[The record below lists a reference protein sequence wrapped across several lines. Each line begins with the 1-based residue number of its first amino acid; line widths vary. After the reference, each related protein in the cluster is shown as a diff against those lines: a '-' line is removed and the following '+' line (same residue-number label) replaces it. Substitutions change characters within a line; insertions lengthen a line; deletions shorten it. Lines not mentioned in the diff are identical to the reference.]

1 MHSRI
6 NNVLN
11 PKIYFSFLFLFV
23 YLNVFGFTAGQ
34 PVRYLGIENG
44 LSNNAV
50 TSLYQDQYG
59 FMWMGTYDGLNR
71 YDSDEFKVYRNEW
84 NNNKSLPYNHISAL
98 NGVGNK
104 ILIGT
109 QRGLV
114 FYNYPNSYFYPEYF
128 REHNSGHRLKIAS
141 NINVIVTG
149 KDSSIYI
156 GSDELGLLRYDK
168 TRKLYLQ
175 TGLTNQ
181 YNYSVKAL
189 CLTRA
194 GVWVF
199 VKNRGL
205 GLYDPKSDR
214 INIINTQLYSASC
227 LLSDKAGNLWIGTE
241 NGLFIFNSKTLA
253 IKRFNQTIDKLTSD
267 NISNLTLDEKGNIW
281 IATDGGGINILNTD
295 SGKLTFITNGNK
307 AGSLRSGAVTAVY
320 HDMES
325 RKWIATLRGGVSV
338 VDNFKKPFALFNN
351 DPFNK
356 NSVINNFILSFCE
369 DEKHNLWIGTDGG
382 GLSYWDIKNNL
393 YTGYTHASTGGGLS
407 TDFIVSILK
416 TFDNKIW
423 VASFNGGIDQFSKAT
438 GKFKHYNCY
447 NTLTQTT
454 DRNLWKLFEDSRHHL
469 WAGTTRGGPL
479 YLYNRKNDRFE
490 LFDENLVNIHAI
502 FEDSNGNLWAGNYT
516 RLIKIDTVKKAH
528 HFFNVGYGIRT
539 IAADNS
545 NHLWVG
551 TEGGGLLKFN
561 LPDMVRVRYTK
572 ANGLP
577 GNSILNILIDNKENL
592 WCSTYNGLSRFS
604 PAKNKFTNYIVSDG
618 LQSLQFNY
626 NAAIRLQSGNM
637 AFGGINGFNIFNPD
651 SIQVADHRPDLRI
664 TGLKIDNSETD
675 GSSEL
680 LKNQSVADLKTIRLN
695 YEQAAL
701 TVHYTALEYS
711 FPDKIEYAYYLEGWD
726 HGWNY
731 VGKTKSAY
739 YTHLNEGNY
748 RLRIKATDTRG
759 NWMPKQISVKVIV
772 FPPWYRTLWAYG
784 VYLVIIFGIMYL
796 YFLYRVKQA
805 KLKFE
810 INLANL
816 NVEKEKELNEKKLA
830 FFTNV
835 SHEFRTPLTLII
847 NPIKDLLEKNKSH
860 SDELNTVY
868 RNARRLLG
876 LVDHLLL
883 FRKTESENPQLN
895 ISEINFVRVC
905 EEVFSCFAHQAKI
918 KNLNFNIETTS
929 RNITVFADVE
939 KIEIS
944 LFNLISNAVKFTPDH
959 GTIKIFVEEDDTHVY
974 FKITDNGIGINT
986 ETGDKLFDK
995 FYQVKDNNYFK
1006 KGFGIGLYLV
1016 KVFIDCHKGTINY
1029 LNNKDG
1035 GTTFTLKL
1043 SKGIK
1048 HFSVEEINIVTAP
1061 DYNFVNDLIDHD
1073 SKDLVEENNELQ
1085 KLELFS
1091 QEKHTLVVIDDNEQ
1105 IRTYIKK
1112 IFFADY
1118 LVLEAKDGTTGL
1130 ELIKKYIPDLII
1142 SDIVMDGING
1152 LDLCKMIMDD
1162 AAIKHIPVILLTGD
1176 TTPDIM
1182 VKSLEQGAID
1192 FLRKPFD
1199 KELLTAR
1206 VKSVLRNK
1214 TKLQQYFYKEVTKEN
1229 IAINISR
1236 ENKDLL
1242 NNCIAVIEQNFNSDN
1257 FDVYALADAVGIS
1270 YPTLFKRI
1278 KSTTGQ
1284 SINNFIRF
1292 VRLRKAA
1299 ELLIQT
1305 NCNINEAAIQ
1315 VGISDI
1321 KYFREQFHKQFG
1333 VNPSEFIRKHR
1344 ANFQV
1349 SYRLNEFE
1357 KPPVN

>member
-1 MHSRI
+1 MYTRI

-11 PKIYFSFLFLFV
+11 PKIHFTFLFIFIC
-23 YLNVFGFTAGQ
+23 LNALGFNSAQ

-50 TSLYQDQYG
+50 TSLYQDKYG
-59 FMWMGTYDGLNR
+59 FIWMGTYDGLNR
-71 YDSDEFKVYRNEW
+71 YDSEEFKIYRNEW

-98 NGVGNK
+98 NGIGNK

-114 FYNYPNSYFYPEYF
+114 FYNYQDSYFYPEYF
-128 REHNSGHRLKIAS
+128 QEHISGVRLKIAS
-141 NINVIVTG
+141 NINLIVTD
-149 KDSSIYI
+149 KASNVYI
-156 GSDELGLLRYDK
+156 GTDELGLLRYDN

-175 TGLTNQ
+175 TGLAKQ
-181 YNYSVKAL
+181 YNYSVKAI
-189 CLTRA
+189 CPTPRGA
-194 GVWVF
+194 WVF
-199 VKNRGL
+199 IKNQGL
-205 GLYDPKSDR
+205 GFYDPKLEHIS
-214 INIINTQLYSASC
+214 IINTQLNSASC
-227 LLSDKAGNLWIGTE
+227 LLTDKAGDVWIGTE
-241 NGLFIFNSKTLA
+241 NGLFIFNTKT
-253 IKRFNQTIDKLTSD
+253 QTVNKFHAATDKLSSE

-281 IATDGGGINILNTD
+281 IATDGGGINILNINN
-295 SGKLTFITNGNK
+295 SKLTFISNGNK
-307 AGSLRSGAVTAVY
+307 EGSLRSGAVTTVF
-320 HDMES
+320 HDRES
-325 RKWIATLRGGVSV
+325 RKWIATLRGGVSI
-338 VDNFKKPFALFNN
+338 VDNFKKTFTLCNN

-382 GLSYWDIKNNL
+382 GLSYWDIKNNV

-407 TDFIVSILK
+407 SDFIVSILK

-423 VASFNGGIDQFSKAT
+423 VASFNGGIDEFNKAT
-438 GKFKHYNCY
+438 GQFKHYNCY
-447 NTLTQTT
+447 NTLTRTA
-454 DRNLWKLFEDSRHHL
+454 DKNLWKLYEDSRHHL
-469 WAGTTRGGPL
+469 WASTTRGGPL
-479 YLYNRKNDRFE
+479 YLYNRKKDYFE
-490 LFDENLVNIHAI
+490 LFDESLINIHTI
-502 FEDSNGNLWAGNYT
+502 FEDRKGTLWAGNYT
-516 RLIKIDTVKKAH
+516 RLIKIDTLKKAH
-528 HFFNVGYGIRT
+528 LFFNVGYGIRT
-539 IAADNS
+539 IADDNA

-561 LPDMVRVRYTK
+561 LKDMSYVRYTK

-577 GNSILNILIDNKENL
+577 SNSILNILIDNKQNL
-592 WCSTYNGLSRFS
+592 WCSTYNGLTRFS
-604 PAKNKFTNYIVSDG
+604 PANNRFTNYIVSDG

-626 NAAIRLQSGNM
+626 NAAIRMQSGNM
-637 AFGGINGFNIFNPD
+637 AFGGINGFNVFNPD
-651 SIQVADHRPDLRI
+651 SITVTDHRPDLRI
-664 TGLKIDNSETD
+664 TGLKVDNSEAD

-680 LKNQSVADLKTIRLN
+680 LKNQSIADLKTIKLN
-695 YEQAAL
+695 YSQAAL

-711 FPDKIEYAYYLEGWD
+711 FPDKINYAYHLEGWD
-726 HGWNY
+726 HRWNY
-731 VGKTKSAY
+731 AGKAQSAN
-739 YTHLNEGNY
+739 YTHLDEGNY
-748 RLRIKATDTRG
+748 TLRIKATDTRG
-759 NWMPKQISVKVIV
+759 NWMPEQINVQVVV
-772 FPPWYRTLWAYG
+772 FPPWYRTWWAYG
-784 VYLVIIFGIMYL
+784 VYLAVFFGLIYL
-796 YFLYRVKQA
+796 YFLYREKQT

-810 INLANL
+810 VNLANL
-816 NVEKEKELNEKKLA
+816 KVEKEKELNEKKLA

-847 NPIKDLLEKNKSH
+847 NPIKDLLDKNKSH
-860 SDELNTVY
+860 TDELNIVY

-883 FRKTESENPQLN
+883 FRKTESENAQLN
-895 ISEINFVRVC
+895 VSEINFARVC

-918 KNLNFNIETTS
+918 KQLNYTIEMSSPNIA
-929 RNITVFADVE
+929 VFADIE

-944 LFNLISNAVKFTPDH
+944 LFNLISNAIKFTPNY
-959 GTIKIFVEEDDTHVY
+959 GTIKVFVEEDDIHVY
-974 FKITDNGIGINT
+974 FRITDNGIGINT

-1016 KVFIDCHKGTINY
+1016 KVFIDCHKGAINY
-1029 LNNKDG
+1029 INNKNG

-1043 SKGIK
+1043 LKGIK
-1048 HFSVEEINIVTAP
+1048 HFSAGEINIVATP

-1073 SKDLVEENNELQ
+1073 SKDLVEPNNELQ

-1091 QEKHTLVVIDDNEQ
+1091 QEKHTIIVIDDNEQ

-1118 LVLEAKDGTTGL
+1118 IVLEAKDGAIGL

-1152 LDLCKMIMDD
+1152 LDLCKIIMED

-1199 KELLTAR
+1199 KEILTAR

-1214 TKLQQYFYKEVTKEN
+1214 TKLQQYFYKEVTREN

-1257 FDVYALADAVGIS
+1257 FDVYALAEAIGIS

-1333 VNPSEFIRKHR
+1333 VNPSEFIKKHR

>member
-1 MHSRI
+1 MYTRI
-6 NNVLN
+6 NNILN
-11 PKIYFSFLFLFV
+11 PKIYFSFLFLFI
-23 YLNVFGFTAGQ
+23 YLNVFGFTNGH
-34 PVRYLGIENG
+34 PIRYFGIENG

-50 TSLYQDQYG
+50 TSIYQDQYG
-59 FMWMGTYDGLNR
+59 FIWMGTYDGLNR
-71 YDSDEFKVYRNEW
+71 YDSDEFKIYRNEW
-84 NNNKSLPYNHISAL
+84 NNSKSLPYNHISAL
-98 NGVGNK
+98 NGIGNK

-114 FYNYPNSYFYPEYF
+114 FYNYQDSYFYPEYF
-128 REHNSGHRLKIAS
+128 LEHSSGIRLKIAS
-141 NINVIVTG
+141 NINIIVAD
-149 KDSSIYI
+149 KDSNLYI
-156 GSDELGLLRYDK
+156 GTDELGLLRYDK
-168 TRKLYLQ
+168 ARKLYLQ
-175 TGLTNQ
+175 TELTKQ
-181 YNYSVKAL
+181 YNYSVKAI
-189 CLTRA
+189 CPTHNGA
-194 GVWVF
+194 WVF
-199 VKNRGL
+199 IKTKGL
-205 GLYDPKSDR
+205 GFYDFKSGR
-214 INIINTQLYSASC
+214 INIVDTRLSSASC
-227 LLSDKAGNLWIGTE
+227 LLTDKTGNVWIGTE
-241 NGLFIFNSKTLA
+241 NGLFLFNTKTQTLN
-253 IKRFNQTIDKLTSD
+253 RFNPAANRLTSD
-267 NISNLTLDEKGNIW
+267 NISNLTLDEKDNIW
-281 IATDGGGINILNTD
+281 IATDGGGVNILNT
-295 SGKLTFITNGNK
+295 SNGKLTFITNGNTE
-307 AGSLRSGAVTAVY
+307 GSLRSGAITTVF
-320 HDMES
+320 HDKEY
-325 RKWIATLRGGVSV
+325 REWIATLRGGVSV
-338 VDNFKKPFALFNN
+338 VDNLKKPFALYNN

-382 GLSYWDIKNNL
+382 GLSYWDIKNNI

-407 TDFIVSILK
+407 TDFIVSIVK

-423 VASFNGGIDQFSKAT
+423 IASFNGGIDEFNKAT
-438 GKFKHYNCY
+438 GVFKHYNCY
-447 NTLTQTT
+447 NTLTRTA
-454 DRNLWKLFEDSRHHL
+454 DKNLWKLFEDSRHHL
-469 WAGTTRGGPL
+469 WASTTRGGPL
-479 YLYNRKNDRFE
+479 YLYNRKKDYFE
-490 LFDENLVNIHAI
+490 LFDESLVNIHTI
-502 FEDSNGNLWAGNYT
+502 FEDRKGTLWAGNYT
-516 RLIKIDTVKKAH
+516 RLIKIDTVRKAH
-528 HFFNVGYGIRT
+528 LFFNVGYGIRT
-539 IAADNS
+539 IADDNS
-545 NHLWVG
+545 NHLWIG

-561 LPDMVRVRYTK
+561 LKDMSYLRYTK
-572 ANGLP
+572 VNGLP
-577 GNSILNILIDNKENL
+577 SNSILNILIDNKQNL
-592 WCSTYNGLSRFS
+592 WCSTYNGLTRFS
-604 PAKNKFTNYIVSDG
+604 PANNKFTNYIVSDG

-626 NAAIRLQSGNM
+626 NAAIRLHSGNM

-651 SIQVADHRPDLRI
+651 SIEVTDHHPDLRI
-664 TGLKIDNSETD
+664 TGLKVDSSEAD
-675 GSSEL
+675 GSAEL
-680 LKNQSVADLKTIRLN
+680 LKDQSVADLKTISLN
-695 YEQAAL
+695 YSQAAL
-701 TVHYTALEYS
+701 TLRYTALEYS
-711 FPDKIEYAYYLEGWD
+711 FPDKINYAYYLEGWD
-726 HGWNY
+726 HRWNY
-731 VGKTKSAY
+731 VGKTQSAY
-739 YTHLNEGNY
+739 YTHLSEGNY
-748 RLRIKATDTRG
+748 TLRIKATDTRG
-759 NWMPKQISVKVIV
+759 NWMPKQINVQVIV
-772 FPPWYRTLWAYG
+772 FPPWYRTWWAY
-784 VYLVIIFGIMYL
+784 VIYTAIIFGIIYIC
-796 YFLYRVKQA
+796 FLYRVKQT

-816 NVEKEKELNEKKLA
+816 KVEKEKELNEKKLA

-847 NPIKDLLEKNKSH
+847 NPIKDLLDKTKSH
-860 SDELNTVY
+860 SDELSTVY

-876 LVDHLLL
+876 LVDQLLL
-883 FRKTESENPQLN
+883 FRKIESENTQLN
-895 ISEINFVRVC
+895 ISEVNFVNIC
-905 EEVFSCFAHQAKI
+905 EEVFSCFVHQAKI
-918 KNLNFNIETTS
+918 KKLNYTIKTS
-929 RNITVFADVE
+929 GRNISVFADVE

-944 LFNLISNAVKFTPDH
+944 LFNLISNAVKFTPEH
-959 GTIKIFVEEDDTHVY
+959 GTINIVVEDDDTHVL
-974 FKITDNGIGINT
+974 FKITDNGIGIST

-1029 LNNKDG
+1029 VNNKTG

-1043 SKGIK
+1043 PKGVK
-1048 HFSVEEINIVTAP
+1048 HFSAEEINLVANP

-1073 SKDLVEENNELQ
+1073 SKELVEENNELQ

-1091 QEKHTLVVIDDNEQ
+1091 QEKHTIIVIDDNEQ

-1118 LVLEAKDGTTGL
+1118 LVIEAKDGTIGL
-1130 ELIKKYIPDLII
+1130 ELIKKHIPDLII

-1152 LDLCKMIMDD
+1152 LDLCKMIMEDT
-1162 AAIKHIPVILLTGD
+1162 AIKHIPVILLTGD

-1199 KELLTAR
+1199 KEILTAR

-1229 IAINISR
+1229 VAINISR

-1242 NNCIAVIEQNFNSDN
+1242 NNCITVIEQNFINDN
-1257 FDVYALADAVGIS
+1257 FDVYALADAIGIS

-1333 VNPSEFIRKHR
+1333 VNPSEFIKKHR

-1357 KPPVN
+1357 NMR